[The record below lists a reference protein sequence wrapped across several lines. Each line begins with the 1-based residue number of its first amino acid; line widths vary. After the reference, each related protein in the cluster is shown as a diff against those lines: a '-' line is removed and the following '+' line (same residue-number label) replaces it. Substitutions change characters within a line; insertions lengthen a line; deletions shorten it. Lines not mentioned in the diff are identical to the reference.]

1 MPHMKRR
8 ATAFLYLTIFSIAFL
23 IAILIILMTR
33 PARADEVPGLPA
45 GITCGMIREKVAEHG
60 KFVALAWAIRQGY
73 SSAQIR
79 VARRCLK

>member
-1 MPHMKRR
+1 MPHVKRR
-8 ATAFLYLTIFSIAFL
+8 ATAFLLVMVLSIFVLCAL
-23 IAILIILMTR
+23 LIILMTR
-33 PARADEVPGLPA
+33 PARADEVQGLPA
-45 GITCGMIREKVAEHG
+45 GITCEMIREKVAEHG